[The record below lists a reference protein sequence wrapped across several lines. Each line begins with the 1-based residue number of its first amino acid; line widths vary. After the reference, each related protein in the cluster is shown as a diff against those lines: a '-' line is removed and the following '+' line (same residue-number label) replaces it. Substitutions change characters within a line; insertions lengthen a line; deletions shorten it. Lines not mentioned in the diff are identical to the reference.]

1 MIYRVAKKG
10 LKSSLLGILGGALAM
25 GPIKKALKSFDA
37 SKYGGAPL
45 LGVNGCCIISH
56 GSSNAKAICNAIRVA
71 NDFAKSNVLEVI
83 KETIIKDE
91 ALQNDFEETEK
102 I

>member
-1 MIYRVAKKG
+1 
-10 LKSSLLGILGGALAM
+10 
-25 GPIKKALKSFDA
+25 
-37 SKYGGAPL
+37 
-45 LGVNGCCIISH
+45 
-56 GSSNAKAICNAIRVA
+56 VA